1 MNSFNNLLFLLC
13 ITITRTNKTRDL
25 KPNNNN
31 IEKLMKIDLNLFVVF
46 EAIYCE
52 GNITKAA
59 SALNLSQPA
68 VSHSLSKLRDYFDD
82 PLFVRQG
89 NEMRPTAVANNV
101 IADVR
106 EALQQLHVCLAQS
119 KQFEPQTSRKS
130 FTISLHG
137 ALEASYLPNL
147 MMRIKK
153 DAPLVHIQSSRRV
166 NRNELENK
174 LASGDI
180 DLAIDTLLPV
190 SSNILHTQI
199 EKNKLVVVARK
210 NHPDIKSAVDLDLYL
225 SQDHVLVSSR
235 SVGTSV
241 EDFELARLGLHRK
254 IGLRCQHTFSAC
266 NIITGNDMLLTT
278 TETTAKMYTKLLDLV
293 IYPLPVD
300 LPEIDVHLYWH
311 NNLDLEP
318 ANKWLRNKIIETTS
332 EI

>member
-1 MNSFNNLLFLLC
+1 
-13 ITITRTNKTRDL
+13 
-25 KPNNNN
+25 
-31 IEKLMKIDLNLFVVF
+31 MKVDLNLFVVF

-68 VSHSLSKLRDYFDD
+68 VSHSLSKLRNYFDD
-82 PLFVRQG
+82 PLFVRKG

-101 IADVR
+101 VADVR
-106 EALQQLHVCLAQS
+106 EALRQLQVCLAQS
-119 KQFEPQTSRKS
+119 KQFEPLTSRKN

-137 ALEASYLPNL
+137 TLEASYLPPL
-147 MMRIKK
+147 MQRINRE
-153 DAPLVHIQSSRRV
+153 APLVNIKSSRRV
-166 NRNELENK
+166 NRSELENK

-190 SSNILHTQI
+190 SDNILHTQL

-210 NHPDIKSAVDLDLYL
+210 NHPEIKSTLDLDLYL
-225 SQDHVLVSSR
+225 AQDHVLVSSR

-241 EDFELARLGLHRK
+241 EDFELARLGLQRK

-266 NIITGNDMLLTT
+266 SVITGNNMLLTA
-278 TETTAKMYTKLLDLV
+278 TETTAKMYAQLLDLV

-300 LPEIDVHLYWH
+300 LPDIDVHLYWH
-311 NNLDLEP
+311 TNLDFEP
-318 ANKWLRNKIIETTS
+318 ANKWLRNKIIQTTS
-332 EI
+332 GV